1 MAKLEHSVVINRPLE
16 EVFKFLSNPEN
27 EQQRRSGLLEPEI
40 TSEEERQL
48 TKDDKEASRW
58 QKSK

>member
-1 MAKLEHSVVINRPLE
+1 MTKLEYSVVINRPLE
-16 EVFKFLSNPEN
+16 EVFKLLSNPEN
-27 EQQRRSGLLEPEI
+27 EQQWRTGLLESEI

-48 TKDDKEASRW
+48 TKDNKEASRW